1 MLKDFYFRKE
11 ILKDLPIL
19 IIHSASADASA
30 AKYTEMSAILGFLGH
45 IRPPCPSLCPP
56 PKKR

>member
-19 IIHSASADASA
+19 IIHSASA

-45 IRPPCPSLCPP
+45 IRPPYPSLWLESDF
-56 PKKR
+56 